1 MKNQAPLA
9 ASREANQLLET
20 IQLTKDEVT
29 ALWEGVNDQLTKKQR
44 PLRPKIFSLL
54 EKRVSCA
61 KSQFLV
67 GGNVKLLELEGE
79 MGELARDLLDRISPM
94 ADAVAAVQFL
104 GKVVDSGNS
113 RGLFQLCPPPLITI
127 YKREASP
134 FVTKQIP
141 LLSVAPVLRELI
153 EQSLAKK
160 VDLQDAAVNTGNLVI
175 GRLLLSSII
184 HGGLVEYSQVDKL
197 AQLLCQ
203 PDSPL
208 QCLDKRVYIEFSL
221 GYRNQDDAEFRRWF
235 IDPLTAAL
243 MMEVKF
249 EQVRQALGNPFDASI
264 PKKDRQKRIAA
275 CIHAFI
281 RSMPIA
287 NNLPPQLGL
296 SRVFTACRLDLNT
309 RMPMM
314 LVNYAS
320 RKFVSHSLKPYV
332 WKRVHGAPFD
342 VDESTDPGA
351 ALQMKRQVKNEE
363 KASPAAIGDQEDLAE
378 IEPRWMGPLRQSLKG
393 QVREKIERQIHQL
406 KSQNQTGFEINA
418 LGHCFAD
425 FALWLLSAQKGSQ
438 VRFKLP
444 TVKDYVI
451 SVAKRLGGLIGMQTT
466 DQLTA
471 SEWAA
476 LFEEVLAD
484 ARSKGMKSK
493 LARVLRELLHFLSSE
508 KGVSGTEAHDVLVAE
523 SGLVPVDANW
533 LTELEFLNVRK
544 KFVEANDGDL
554 AEDLLDIEEKQ
565 LRTISKLVLTLSYR
579 CGLRR
584 NEVLMLELK
593 DSLMGD
599 PAELLIRP
607 TASRTL
613 KTPSATRKI
622 PLYALLL
629 DEELQELKEW
639 VAQRKA
645 QELEQGFSPHI
656 FAIPSAKKLFL
667 QEDRLFRYLHKVMR
681 EVTGDKTLRFHHL
694 RHTFASQINL
704 RLMLSHVSDPK
715 QLNVRIP
722 GLDLDIK
729 RAQDLRVSLYR
740 NQKMTRRDLWAVCF
754 LLGHSG
760 PDVSLEHY
768 VHTLDLGLAWQLDQP
783 EIAPSESAVLAACGS
798 NRVTLYRH
806 LQKNSTNSVHSW
818 VAHRWKKHQ
827 PPSPIKATKGTK
839 GTKADKAATAPAKPK
854 NSTHTLHDIH
864 AKWLT
869 PPSLDLLWNCLY
881 LNQTNGY
888 TPELLVNKSKSQI
901 SKISLSSQISLMNR
915 MIGNAQ
921 FLRDMKMPATKST
934 YRHRFD
940 DHRINDQDTQVIKR
954 IACPIKPIKAHD
966 QACLEKLLP
975 LFEKVLRE
983 EPELSKSV
991 LQYFAEHAHPKMAA
1005 IHFENPQLPTDA
1017 INFLSWFE
1025 KMGLSKSDLRIDSYD
1040 KITPRSKFRAGW
1052 KTALNLHSSAIG
1064 KTSAPIGRKDW
1075 ACPWLGITPI
1085 FEVGHSSE
1093 KRPTAAFRYL
1103 MLMAYVVTN

>member
-9 ASREANQLLET
+9 ASEEANQLLET
-20 IQLTKDEVT
+20 IQLTQDEVT

-67 GGNVKLLELEGE
+67 GGNVKLLELKGE
-79 MGELARDLLDRISPM
+79 MGEVARDLLDRISPM

-141 LLSVAPVLRELI
+141 LLSVAPLLRDLI
-153 EQSLAKK
+153 EQSLVQKA
-160 VDLQDAAVNTGNLVI
+160 DLQDGSVDTGKLVI

-184 HGGLVEYSQVDKL
+184 HGGLVEYSLVDKL

-221 GYRNQDDAEFRRWF
+221 GYRKQDDAEFRRWF

-249 EQVRQALGNPFDASI
+249 EQVRQALGSPFDASI
-264 PKKDRQKRIAA
+264 PKKDRQKRIEA

-281 RSMPIA
+281 RSMPMA
-287 NNLPPQLGL
+287 NKLLPRLGL

-332 WKRVHGAPFD
+332 WKRVHGAPFN
-342 VDESTDPGA
+342 VNESTDPGS
-351 ALQMKRQVKNEE
+351 ALQMKRQEKNEQT
-363 KASPAAIGDQEDLAE
+363 ATPAVIGDQKDLAE

-393 QVREKIERQIHQL
+393 QVREKVERQIHQL
-406 KSQNQTGFEINA
+406 KSQNQTGFEKDA
-418 LGHCFAD
+418 VGRCFAD
-425 FALWLLSAQKGSQ
+425 FALWLLWAQKGGQ

-484 ARSKGMKSK
+484 AHSKGMKSK
-493 LARVLRELLHFLSSE
+493 LVRVLRELLHFLSSE
-508 KGVSGTEAHDVLVAE
+508 KGVSETEAHDVLVAE

-533 LTELEFLNVRK
+533 LTELEFIKVRK
-544 KFVEANDGDL
+544 NFVEANDGDL

-584 NEVLMLELK
+584 NEVLMLEIN
-593 DSLMGD
+593 DALMGD

-607 TASRTL
+607 TSSRTL

-629 DEELQELKEW
+629 DEELQELKQW

-645 QELEQGFSPHI
+645 DENKQKFSPHL

-704 RLMLSHVSDPK
+704 LLMLSQVSDAK
-715 QLNVRIP
+715 QLNVQIP

-729 RAQDLRVSLYR
+729 RAQDLRESLFR

-768 VHTLDLGLAWQLDQP
+768 VHTLDLGLAWQLDQT
-783 EIAPSESAVLAACGS
+783 EIAPSEGAVIAATGS

-806 LQKNSTNSVHSW
+806 LQKDSENSVHSW
-818 VAHRWKKHQ
+818 IALRWKKHQ
-827 PPSPIKATKGTK
+827 PPTPVKV
-839 GTKADKAATAPAKPK
+839 TKADKTDKAATATAHPSH
-854 NSTHTLHDIH
+854 NSHTSHDIH

-869 PPSLDLLWNCLY
+869 TPALDLLWNCLF
-881 LNQTNGY
+881 LNQAKGF
-888 TPELLVNKSKSQI
+888 TPEWLVNKSKSQI
-901 SKISLSSQISLMNR
+901 FEIFRSSPISQMTR
-915 MIGNAQ
+915 MIRNAQ
-921 FLRDMKMPATKST
+921 YLRDMTMPATKAT
-934 YRHRFD
+934 YRHRFV
-940 DHRINDQDTQVIKR
+940 DHRIYDRDTQLIKR

-966 QACLEKLLP
+966 LACLEKLLP
-975 LFEKVLRE
+975 RFEKVLQE

-1052 KTALNLHSSAIG
+1052 KTALNLHTSAIG
-1064 KTSAPIGRKDW
+1064 KTSPPIGKKNW
-1075 ACPWLGITPI
+1075 ACPWLGITPV
-1085 FEVGHSSE
+1085 FEVGHGGE

-1103 MLMAYVVTN
+1103 MLMAYAVTN